1 MRLPALLLILLLSG
15 GCGGGEGAPR
25 TDRRPPPGPPAP
37 AQGAY
42 VGEVVELACFL
53 RQGARG
59 SGHRPCAEACLK
71 RGMAAGLLTDA
82 GDLYLLIPDARVQD
96 PSDLSGLAAE
106 RCEVEG
112 DLVRRSMMKAILYRS
127 VAKAQPPVR

>member
-1 MRLPALLLILLLSG
+1 MRPPALLLALLLAG
-15 GCGGGEGAPR
+15 GCGEGRPHD
-25 TDRRPPPGPPAP
+25 TDRRPPPGPPPP

-59 SGHRPCAEACLK
+59 AEHRPCAEACLK

-82 GDLYLLIPDARVQD
+82 GDLYLLIPDARLKD
-96 PSDLSGLAAE
+96 PSDLSAFAAS

-112 DLVRRSMMKAILYRS
+112 DLVRRSALKAILYRS
-127 VAKAQPPVR
+127 VRQAPPPAR